1 MNVMPGVS
9 TVTNHNMVQSPI
21 STGDCAAAAAKAAA
35 ANLLFRIDTE
45 SVTVTHERGSRNISV
60 FRNDMNCNDDSSE
73 YYAIMEGGIA
83 PDIRDRARIVVNVSR
98 IKDLRKLN
106 EKAHIDIRYNNLFMQ
121 GGEGIG
127 TAMSPLPDIKSGD
140 YLIEKNPRMLIF
152 DAVAGVVD
160 ISDGAQILMI
170 TISCPE
176 GMMIAAKQP
185 MVQSGFSGGI
195 TIIGDYGQVS
205 TIHQRDIT
213 ESIDAQIG
221 KQIGFG
227 VKSILVSPGS
237 YCADKISSQLHVNL
251 DTAIRCYN
259 FPGYTIDK
267 AVESGVENMLLV
279 GNVGKLV
286 KLAAGIMNTSSYAS
300 DGRREIFAAHTALV
314 GGTAIQV
321 RTVMGCITCD
331 EILALLDSWGLRDR
345 VMNSIMMA
353 IANCVRMRCQ
363 GKLRFGVA
371 LFSEEYG
378 LLGQTMDTK
387 NVLVKVSQE
396 QFALSLK
403 LK

>member
-1 MNVMPGVS
+1 MA
-9 TVTNHNMVQSPI
+9 I
-21 STGDCAAAAAKAAA
+21 SQISSGDCAAAAARAAT
-35 ANLLFRIDTE
+35 ANLLFRIESDTA
-45 SVTVTHERGSRNISV
+45 TIFHERGSRTYIVHKNEI
-60 FRNDMNCNDDSSE
+60 NCNDNASE
-73 YYAIMEGGIA
+73 YFVVMEGGMA
-83 PDIRDRARIVVNVSR
+83 PDIRERAQLTVNVSR
-98 IKDLRKLN
+98 IKDLRTLSDKVY
-106 EKAHIDIRYNNLFMQ
+106 IDTRYSNLFLQ

-127 TAMSPLPDIKSGD
+127 TAVSNLPDIKMGE
-140 YLIEKNPRMLIF
+140 YLIENNARRLIF

-160 ISDGAQILMI
+160 ISDGAQLLLI
-170 TISCPE
+170 TVSCPE

-185 MVQSGFSGGI
+185 MVQTGFSGGI
-195 TIIGDYGQVS
+195 TIMGNYGELASV
-205 TIHQRDIT
+205 HQRDIT
-213 ESIDAQIG
+213 ESIDAQLKRQVDI
-221 KQIGFG
+221 G

-237 YCADKISSQLHVNL
+237 YCSSSINQQLHVSL

-259 FPGYTIDK
+259 FPGYTIDA
-267 AVESGVENMLLV
+267 AVASGIENMLLV

-286 KLAAGIMNTSSYAS
+286 KLAAGIMNTNSYAS
-300 DGRREIFAAHTALV
+300 DGRREIFAAHTVLV

-331 EILALLDSWGLRDR
+331 EILSLLDNWGLRDR

-353 IANCVRMRCQ
+353 ISNCVRARSQ

-387 NVLVKVSQE
+387 NVIVKVSQE

>member
-1 MNVMPGVS
+1 MNMIP
-9 TVTNHNMVQSPI
+9 TVTAIKEHTPVTSLI
-21 STGDCAAAAAKAAA
+21 SSGDCAAAAARAAA
-35 ANLLFRIDTE
+35 ANLIFRIE
-45 SVTVTHERGSRNISV
+45 SEMVTVTHERGSRTYTVHKNAV
-60 FRNDMNCNDDSSE
+60 NCNDSSSE
-73 YYAIMEGGIA
+73 FFVVMEGGMA
-83 PDIRDRARIVVNVSR
+83 PDIRERAQIVANVSR
-98 IKDLRKLN
+98 IKDIRSLN
-106 EKAHIDIRYNNLFMQ
+106 DKAYIDKRYSNLFLQ

-127 TAMSPLPDIKSGD
+127 TASSDLPGIKRGE
-140 YLIEKNPRMLIF
+140 YLIEENARKLIF

-160 ISDGAQILMI
+160 ISDGAQFLLI
-170 TISCPE
+170 TLHCPE

-185 MVQSGFSGGI
+185 MVQTGFSGGI
-195 TIIGDYGQVS
+195 TIMGDYGEVES
-205 TIHQRDIT
+205 VHQRDIAQ
-213 ESIDAQIG
+213 SIDDQL
-221 KQIGFG
+221 QRQVNLG
-227 VKSILVSPGS
+227 VKSILVSPGD
-237 YCADKISSQLHVNL
+237 YCAAKIYQQLHVSL

-259 FPGYTIDK
+259 FPGYAIDS
-267 AVESGVENMLLV
+267 AVTMGIENMLLV

-286 KLAAGIMNTSSYAS
+286 KLAAGIMNTNSYAS

-314 GGTAIQV
+314 GGTAMQV

-353 IANCVRMRCQ
+353 INNYVRTRSQ